1 MKAAVPAY
9 ETLPL
14 PIPVLQ
20 GILLVLVVK
29 YGIVL
34 WAVPA
39 AGSLGT
45 SISLKYVIPPQ
56 LPPTFLELL
65 GSSSIEVLRLMKNVV
80 SKAISDAEGNNN
92 PPPDN
97 ISDYVEHI
105 EDLGIDDTLAAGIT
119 KELGALN

>member
-1 MKAAVPAY
+1 M
-9 ETLPL
+9 
-14 PIPVLQ
+14 
-20 GILLVLVVK
+20 
-29 YGIVL
+29 
-34 WAVPA
+34 
-39 AGSLGT
+39 S
-45 SISLKYVIPPQ
+45 SPPQ

-119 KELGALN
+119 KELGALQLKSRSSTKIKTKWLTPKG